1 MTGTI
6 LNYTP
11 ESEVESE
18 KYKGKCKTN
27 NKVIISGRKYNIL
40 QLHHHSY
47 TQFHSLE
54 QNTKHFC
61 ALPDL

>member
-27 NKVIISGRKYNIL
+27 NKVIISGRKI
-40 QLHHHSY
+40 QHFTTSSSF
-47 TQFHSLE
+47 FHTISQSGAKYKTFLCF
-54 QNTKHFC
+54 T
-61 ALPDL
+61 